1 VLRQWLDRQNSPP
14 PFFRYDQQTG
24 FRLPLVSAL
33 LALALYRTPYD
44 HFDGSPVDGLSR
56 NSPWLGGLLKS
67 NMLFNVPASAS
78 KEPGIRSPPSQLSSM
93 KRRIDVLVGQSV
105 IDIVVPGEKAKRD
118 SRRGPLRYVLLRMET
133 GDELRRIHVQQAPH
147 ELQESDPNRG
157 AFWDRTNREAD
168 RCLCP
173 AGVGASTS
181 FGTRSS

>member
-1 VLRQWLDRQNSPP
+1 MARTRRP
-14 PFFRYDQQTG
+14 PFFRYDQQTD

-33 LALALYRTPYD
+33 LALALYRTPYE
-44 HFDGSPVDGLSR
+44 

-118 SRRGPLRYVLLRMET
+118 SRRGHSRYVLLRMET

-168 RCLCP
+168 RCFCP

-181 FGTRSS
+181 FGRRPS